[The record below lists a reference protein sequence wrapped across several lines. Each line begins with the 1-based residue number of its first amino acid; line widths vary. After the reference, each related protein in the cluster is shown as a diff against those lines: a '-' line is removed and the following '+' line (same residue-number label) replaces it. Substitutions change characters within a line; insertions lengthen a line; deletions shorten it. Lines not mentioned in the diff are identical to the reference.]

1 MKRSQNLFVSLSLVS
16 ALSAALAGCSVPALN
31 PAQVKSLV
39 HQAAVLLKAI
49 DEGGLE
55 VSYGKDNILGVTVD
69 GKTIQPTFDENGQLL
84 LNIEAGQEKNVELRL
99 KDGQTVQMPLR
110 AEAADFAGGKRPLFE
125 ACVMPGE
132 DGKPLQGE
140 VRRPGQGGQVQDLF
154 RAKAIRIDL
163 DKAELRNDQLRRLY
177 IGGFQ
182 VPRQSFFV
190 EDGDLF
196 IHEANLWVIQQ
207 AKAGM
212 GGVQPPQGQPGLQQ
226 PGMQP
231 PPQGQPGTMPPPP
244 QQPGGTQPKT
254 LLQLATGTQPPPP
267 PPGGMQPPPPGGMQP
282 PPPGG
287 MQPPPP
293 GGMQPPPGGM
303 QPPPQQGQPG
313 MQQPAKPV
321 TFRLVVQSGE
331 GRWGVVTIEAAKT
344 PNPIPMAQ
352 PGTTPVNT
360 AQKPPFMDKADLK
373 VSTSEVTDLGKFE
386 QEVVKITKGNF
397 LPPMP
402 PPGGMQPPPG
412 GQPGMQPPPP
422 QGQPGTQPPPPGQP
436 GTQPPPPGQPG
447 TQPPP
452 PQPTN

>member
-1 MKRSQNLFVSLSLVS
+1 MKRSHHLFVSLSLAS
-16 ALSAALAGCSVPALN
+16 ALSAALAGCSVPAIN
-31 PAQVKSLV
+31 SAQVKNLV

-49 DEGGLE
+49 DEGGIE
-55 VSYGKDNILGVTVD
+55 VSYDQDNILGVTVD
-69 GKTIQPTFDENGQLL
+69 GKTIQPTFDENGRLL
-84 LNIEAGQEKNVELRL
+84 LGIEAGQEKSVELKL
-99 KDGQTVQMPLR
+99 KDGQTVQMPIR
-110 AEAADFAGGKRPLFE
+110 AEAADFKGGQPPVFE
-125 ACVMPGE
+125 AFVMPGQ

-154 RAKAIRIDL
+154 RARAIRIDL
-163 DKAELRNDQLRRLY
+163 DKADLRNDQLRRLY

-212 GGVQPPQGQPGLQQ
+212 GGQPGMQPPPQGQPGMQQPQ

-244 QQPGGTQPKT
+244 PNGGTQPMT

-267 PPGGMQPPPPGGMQP
+267 NGGMQPPPNGGV
-282 PPPGG
+282 
-287 MQPPPP
+287 
-293 GGMQPPPGGM
+293 QPPPGGM
-303 QPPPQQGQPG
+303 MPPPGGQPG
-313 MQQPAKPV
+313 MQQPGMQPPQGQPGGMQPPAKPV

-331 GRWGVVTIEAAKT
+331 GKWGVVTIEAAKT
-344 PNPIPMAQ
+344 PNPMPMPQ
-352 PGTTPVNT
+352 PGTAPVQT
-360 AQKPPFMDKADLK
+360 AQKPPFIDKADLTI
-373 VSTSEVTDLGKFE
+373 STSEVTDLGKFE
-386 QEVVKITKGNF
+386 QDVVKLTKGNF

-402 PPGGMQPPPG
+402 PPAGQRPPQ
-412 GQPGMQPPPP
+412 GQPGMQPPPM
-422 QGQPGTQPPPPGQP
+422 GQAGTQPPPPPSGQ
-436 GTQPPPPGQPG
+436 GG

-452 PQPTN
+452 PQPTK

>member
-1 MKRSQNLFVSLSLVS
+1 MKRSHNLFVSLSLAS

-31 PAQVKSLV
+31 SAQVKNLV

-49 DEGGLE
+49 DEGGIE
-55 VSYGKDNILGVTVD
+55 VSYDKDNILGVTVD
-69 GKTIQPTFDENGQLL
+69 GKTIQPTFDENGRLL
-84 LNIEAGQEKNVELRL
+84 LGIEAGQEKNVELKL
-99 KDGQTVQMPLR
+99 KDGQTVQMPIK
-110 AEAADFAGGKRPLFE
+110 AEAGDFKGGKPPLFE
-125 ACVMPGE
+125 AFVMPGE

-190 EDGDLF
+190 EEGDLF

-212 GGVQPPQGQPGLQQ
+212 GGMQPPQGQPGMQQPQ

-231 PPQGQPGTMPPPP
+231 PPQGQTGTMPPPP
-244 QQPGGTQPKT
+244 APTGTQPMT

-267 PPGGMQPPPPGGMQP
+267 PPGGMMPPPPPPGGMQP

-287 MQPPPP
+287 MMPPPN
-293 GGMQPPPGGM
+293 GTMQPPPGGM
-303 QPPPQQGQPG
+303 MPPPGGQPG

-331 GRWGVVTIEAAKT
+331 GKWGVVTIEAAKT
-344 PNPIPMAQ
+344 PNPMPMPQ
-352 PGTTPVNT
+352 PGTAPVQT
-360 AQKPPFMDKADLK
+360 AQKPPFIDKADLK

-386 QEVVKITKGNF
+386 QDVVKLTKGNF

-402 PPGGMQPPPG
+402 PPAGQRPPQ
-412 GQPGMQPPPP
+412 GQPGMQPP
-422 QGQPGTQPPPPGQP
+422 GGTQPPPPP
-436 GTQPPPPGQPG
+436 SGQPG